1 MAKVFVSYSR
11 RDIEFAKRLTTEL
24 QKGELD
30 FWIDWEGIPPTVDWW
45 REIEKG
51 IEEAD
56 DFLFLIS
63 PDSAK
68 SKNCRQEIDTAVKNG
83 KRIIPV
89 VVRKTES
96 EATPPHLGHLNYIFF
111 DKTAD
116 PIKTNTDLDD
126 AVYFNQALEKLK
138 TAIHTDYEWVQ
149 QHRWLQVRALD
160 WERAS
165 KDSGSLLRG
174 KDLQEAEFQLATN
187 SSKKPHPTDLQREY
201 VFASQNAADRQRR
214 ATTAISVV
222 GVIVLAALAVFGFV
236 QAGRATS
243 QANVAQTERAKAEDS
258 LIIANTAKANAESA
272 QSTAVANANA
282 AATSEARA
290 IQSANDAATAKADAE
305 NALIRV
311 QSVSEL
317 RAQALVSFSQEERIN
332 DPALAVLLA
341 LEAHKTTANTETLD
355 QLLELLQPK
364 LVMNQFK
371 SANGVY
377 VVSFSHTD
385 DQLAVGYNNQGDIK
399 LWAVSSQN
407 MDPKTLPGH
416 IQPVYGMDY
425 STDGKLFAS
434 GALDNSAILW
444 DAQTYMPIGKPF
456 YASDKVFT
464 VAFSPDG
471 MWMAAG
477 GASKKISIWDTST
490 RKLVAQLDSQIET
503 VFSLAFSPDG
513 KILASAGKDRKLI
526 FWDMTSFRMLGTPLE
541 KHKNFIY
548 SLAFSP
554 DGKTLVTSG
563 EDGQIIFW
571 NVDTR
576 EPLGDAIIASRT
588 NRISTLAFSPDGSWL
603 ASGSYD
609 GQVILWDVNTHQQF
623 AKIPKMDTSRVYSVE
638 FSPDGT
644 LLAVGDEKGTVTLW
658 NVQPLLWDE
667 FACEIAGRNF
677 KPAEL
682 TKYFPGEVN
691 RPRTC
696 PKLPAGQ

>member
-116 PIKTNTDLDD
+116 PIKTNIVLDD
-126 AVYFNQALEKLK
+126 DAYFNQALEKLK

-165 KDSGSLLRG
+165 KDSSSLLRG

-201 VFASQNAADRQRR
+201 VFASRNAADRQRR

-222 GVIVLAALAVFGFV
+222 GVIILAALAVFGFV

-258 LIIANTAKANAESA
+258 LVIANTAKANAESA

-317 RAQALVSFSQEERIN
+317 RAEALASFSQKAGDRSS
-332 DPALAVLLA
+332 PLAMLLA
-341 LEAHKTTANTETLD
+341 IEAYQTTVNALTTNRLM
-355 QLLELLQPK
+355 ELLGQD
-364 LVMNQFK
+364 LMVRQFK
-371 SANGVY
+371 TSSGVY
-377 VVSFSHTD
+377 VISFNPLR
-385 DQLAVGYNNQGDIK
+385 DQLAVGYNNGGDIK
-399 LWAVSSQN
+399 LWQVSSQSASA
-407 MDPKTLPGH
+407 DTLKGH
-416 IQPVYGMDY
+416 LNDVYG
-425 STDGKLFAS
+425 L
-434 GALDNSAILW
+434 
-444 DAQTYMPIGKPF
+444 
-456 YASDKVFT
+456 
-464 VAFSPDG
+464 AFSPDG
-471 MWMAAG
+471 NLLAS
-477 GASKKISIWDTST
+477 GAF
-490 RKLVAQLDSQIET
+490 DSQIIFWDAQT
-503 VFSLAFSPDG
+503 LQMVRKPVFLGGDAIFTLAFSPDG
-513 KILASAGKDRKLI
+513 KWLVSGGADKNITVWDAATHKQVRQLFGHIDTVFSLAFNSDGNILASTGKDGTLI
-526 FWDMTSFRMLGTPLE
+526 FWDMNSFQMLGPPIR
-541 KHKNFIY
+541 KHKNYIY
-548 SLAFSP
+548 SLAFSS
-554 DGKTLVTSG
+554 DGKTLVTSDQ
-563 EDGQIIFW
+563 DGKIIFW
-571 NVDTR
+571 SVDTR
-576 EPLGDAIIASRT
+576 QPLADTLTASTKDRVSSVAI
-588 NRISTLAFSPDGSWL
+588 SPDGKWL
-603 ASGSYD
+603 VTGSYD
-609 GQVILWDVNTHQQF
+609 GQVLLWDVATRQQI
-623 AKIPKMDTSRVYSVE
+623 AKIPRADASKVYSVA

-644 LLAVGDEKGTVTLW
+644 SLAVGDENGAVILW
-658 NVQPLLWDE
+658 NMQEAFWLKR
-667 FACEIAGRNF
+667 ACELAGRNLN
-677 KPAEL
+677 PDEIA
-682 TKYFPGEVN
+682 KYFPGEVN
-691 RPRTC
+691 RLPTC
-696 PKLPAGQ
+696 P